1 MKKIIL
7 ILVAMLFMYSCKH
20 KTIDEKIFEDTRNEM
35 LKTCPQQVVED
46 VMLDSI
52 TYNIEKQQKT
62 YYYTLSGF
70 LDNQERIDS
79 AKEDFSNAIKNN
91 LIKAIIL
98 KEYKKLGITYRY
110 VYFSGSTKKKMLDI
124 KYDLSKL

>member
-1 MKKIIL
+1 
-7 ILVAMLFMYSCKH
+7 MLFMYSCKH
-20 KTIDEKIFEDTRNEM
+20 KTIDEKIFEDTRKEM

-52 TYNIEKQQKT
+52 TYNMEKRQKT

-91 LIKAIIL
+91 LIKAISL
-98 KEYKKLGITYRY
+98 KEFKKLGITYRY
-110 VYFSGSTKKKMLDI
+110 VYFSNSTKKKMLDI